1 MVLLLDSR
9 ISEIQFIPTWRSPS
23 SLPLSCHQASPE
35 PSRKCQPIII
45 TLLTSQSQPWWDWYL
60 QAGPYSLPFHL
71 IVCLLV
77 FISKCSFKLLQLF
90 PSKNLGWFFFPPFL
104 VLESKPTASYTLSKH
119 SARVLYPPGLSC
131 PLALRPLASLSS
143 LCSPGWS
150 GIWCPLFPL
159 LQCLDYKCLPTTIC
173 ADQPLLSIVDSI
185 APIHWI

>member
-1 MVLLLDSR
+1 MPANHNYPPHFSKSALVGLVPSSRALL
-9 ISEIQFIPTWRSPS
+9 S
-23 SLPLSCHQASPE
+23 SLPFDCLFACFYFQMLFQTASTFSFQE
-35 PSRKCQPIII
+35 F
-45 TLLTSQSQPWWDWYL
+45 
-60 QAGPYSLPFHL
+60 G
-71 IVCLLV
+71 LV
-77 FISKCSFKLLQLF
+77 
-90 PSKNLGWFFFPPFL
+90 FFPPFL